1 MAVSGLTFNQFQV
14 ELKKRG
20 IEGQQA
26 IIFTMIYEQL
36 REVVEQQEQA
46 MGLMLGMAQTM
57 ENFVQLSEHQQERMV
72 ELRKRIT
79 GEEDGVSLASMPLL
93 DEPKN

>member
-20 IEGQQA
+20 IDGHQA
-26 IIFTMIYEQL
+26 IMFTMMYEQI
-36 REVVEQQEQA
+36 REMAEQQEQA
-46 MGLMLGMAQTM
+46 MTLLMGMAQTM
-57 ENFVQLSEHQQERMV
+57 ENFVNLSEVQQERMI

-79 GEEDGVSLASMPLL
+79 GEEDGVSLSSIPLL